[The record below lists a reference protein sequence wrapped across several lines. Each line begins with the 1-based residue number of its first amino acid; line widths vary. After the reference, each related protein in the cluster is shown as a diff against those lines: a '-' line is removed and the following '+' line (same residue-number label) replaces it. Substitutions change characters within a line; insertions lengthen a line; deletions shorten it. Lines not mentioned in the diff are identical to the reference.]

1 MPNGVP
7 ITEFEEAKLQRCGLV
22 SEPCDV
28 PNTNDFA
35 PRARSTSASDNPL
48 RASCTVSGMSF
59 LRVQDNPENGA
70 LPFRPPLAGWG
81 GTAKLMRRKRSTY
94 CSVKGMSICGET

>member
-59 LRVQDNPENGA
+59 LRVQDNLRMARSLSDRHWPDGEG
-70 LPFRPPLAGWG
+70 RPG
-81 GTAKLMRRKRSTY
+81 
-94 CSVKGMSICGET
+94 